1 MSSTAFLVILIILVS
16 QLTKSLLLQI
26 TEIYRS
32 SCTQTSCK
40 SLTIVHMIHL
50 GVDNHGKPAYGMQPD
65 HISFLLVIS
74 LYRKGHFCI
83 EGLEEF
89 KFLIISSIPSL

>member
-1 MSSTAFLVILIILVS
+1 
-16 QLTKSLLLQI
+16 
-26 TEIYRS
+26 
-32 SCTQTSCK
+32 
-40 SLTIVHMIHL
+40 MIHL